1 MSQRERHG
9 QPSASPGIEGRIVA
23 VCVSERKGTSK
34 TPVPEATLL
43 AGHGLEGDAHAGGWH
58 RQVSLLAV
66 SSIDKMRAKG
76 LDLACGDFAENLTVE
91 GIDLPGLPVG
101 TRFVVTSPGVAGG
114 PLLEVTQI
122 GKQCHQGCAIFQ
134 QVGDCVM
141 PREGIFAR
149 VMKGGTVRPGDL
161 ISEFDPDI
169 YLVGILTASD
179 KGSRGERSDV
189 SGKVAT
195 QMVEDAGGLVVSY
208 EVVPDE
214 KDLIK
219 QRLLRLCDEV
229 GLDLVLTS
237 GGTGL
242 GPRDVTPDATLDIIE
257 KQVPGIAEAMRIESL
272 KKTPRAMLSR
282 AVAGT
287 RGSTLVINLPGSP
300 RAVEECLQAILPA
313 LGHGIQILR
322 AHAAECA
329 RP

>member
-1 MSQRERHG
+1 MSHSNSHAG
-9 QPSASPGIEGRIVA
+9 PGAVPSIEGRIVA
-23 VCVSERKGTSK
+23 VCVSEQKGTSK
-34 TPVPEATLL
+34 TPVPEATLV
-43 AGHGLEGDAHAGGWH
+43 AGYGLEGDAHAGGWH

-76 LDLACGDFAENLTVE
+76 LSLTCGDFAENLTVE
-91 GIDLPGLPVG
+91 GIDLPSLPVG
-101 TRFVVTSPGVAGG
+101 TRLVITSPGVAGG

-149 VMKGGTVRPGDL
+149 VMKGGAVRPNDL
-161 ISEFDPDI
+161 ISAFDQDI
-169 YLVGILTASD
+169 YLVGVLIASD
-179 KGSRGERSDV
+179 KGSRGERVDT

-195 QMVEDAGGLVVSY
+195 QMLEDAGGLVVSHTIIA
-208 EVVPDE
+208 DE

-219 QRLLRLCDEV
+219 KHLLHLCDEV
-229 GLDLVLTS
+229 GLDLVVTS

-242 GPRDVTPDATLDIIE
+242 GPRDVTPDATLEIIE

-282 AVAGT
+282 AVAGI
-287 RGSTLVINLPGSP
+287 RGRTLVINLPGSP
-300 RAVEECLQAILPA
+300 RAVEECLQVILPA

-322 AHAAECA
+322 AQAVECA